1 MDYDDHDHQADS
13 ALVHFNPF
21 VEELRRYKPSNE
33 DMSANAKELI
43 ELATKCLHRS
53 KVKETGCVKN
63 SFINVHST
71 ELKENWVHACE
82 QLIQIINLIY
92 NLAGATQSRSQQV
105 LNKLVLL
112 NRHQLVDW
120 MKIGLDF
127 DCANAQQ
134 QPGYK
139 IRHIKCGVRLLEL
152 LAADDMFIE
161 CLLLKEKFDVF
172 QYLFKLYEQK
182 FMALSIKLMIC
193 KALYACLDSKVAI
206 EYFTQE
212 SSDED
217 IKGSVGEPAH
227 NGYQKLIKL
236 LEENPLTRIKFA
248 LKSIL
253 KKLNLYESLQT
264 IRDIVNRYFIADE
277 KFNIETAEVD
287 LQADQQLLRNCLR
300 EVNAAST
307 WDSLSYSQPKRFL
320 PVSTKFERA
329 MDTNA
334 AKACIHGF
342 LQYYRTH
349 SLLESLFVII
359 SNNGS
364 ILSRSLVTEEV
375 FDKTLL
381 LLEALCRTASGLDFL
396 SSNAE
401 VTNAIAKCLL
411 QSPAHLVRIAGAE
424 DQGPELI
431 TNDYNNVVDDDS
443 RMHQLGIEISYKVS
457 AN

>member
-1 MDYDDHDHQADS
+1 MNQVDS
-13 ALVHFNPF
+13 ALAHFNPF

-53 KVKETGCVKN
+53 KVKESGCVKN

-92 NLAGATQSRSQQV
+92 NLAGATQARSQQV

-120 MKIGLDF
+120 MKISLDF

-152 LAADDMFIE
+152 LAADDMFVE
-161 CLLLKEKFDVF
+161 HLLLKEKFDVF
-172 QYLFKLYEQK
+172 EYLFKLYEQK

-206 EYFTQE
+206 EYFTRE
-212 SSDED
+212 VEYED
-217 IKGSVGEPAH
+217 VKGEEEPPQ
-227 NGYQKLIKL
+227 NGYRKLIKL
-236 LEENPLTRIKFA
+236 IEENPLTRIKFA

-277 KFNIETAEVD
+277 KLNVETVEED
-287 LQADQQLLRNCLR
+287 LQANQQLLKNCLR
-300 EVNAAST
+300 EVNAAFT

-342 LQYYRTH
+342 LQYYRIH
-349 SLLESLFVII
+349 SLLESLFVIL
-359 SNNGS
+359 SNIGS
-364 ILSRSLVTEEV
+364 VQSRSLLSEDV

-381 LLEALCRTASGLDFL
+381 LLEALCRTGPGLDFL

-411 QSPAHLVRIAGAE
+411 QSPPQLVRTDGAE
-424 DQGPELI
+424 EQGDL
-431 TNDYNNVVDDDS
+431 TADGYSTMMDDDS
-443 RMHQLGIEISYKVS
+443 RMHQLGVEISYKVRFAS
-457 AN
+457 KIWILIP